1 MPNPTQKLSLPRIA
15 LYVVLAIAAFL
26 VLRFVFSVAMSVLKF
41 VLLGAL
47 AVVVVYF
54 FLAKDAGKDKDKRS

>member
-54 FLAKDAGKDKDKRS
+54 FLAKDNGKDKDKRS

>member
-26 VLRFVFSVAMSVLKF
+26 VLRFVFSVAMSVLTF
-41 VLLGAL
+41 VMLGAL

>member
-1 MPNPTQKLSLPRIA
+1 MPNSTKKTSLPRIA

-47 AVVVVYF
+47 AVGVVWL
-54 FLAKDAGKDKDKRS
+54 FLAKDSGKGKDKSS

>member
-1 MPNPTQKLSLPRIA
+1 
-15 LYVVLAIAAFL
+15 
-26 VLRFVFSVAMSVLKF
+26 LKF